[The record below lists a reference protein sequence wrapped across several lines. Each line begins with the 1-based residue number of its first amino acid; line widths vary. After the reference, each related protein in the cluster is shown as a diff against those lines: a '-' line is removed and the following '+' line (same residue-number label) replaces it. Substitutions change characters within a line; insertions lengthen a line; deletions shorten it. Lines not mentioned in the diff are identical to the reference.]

1 MPTAALT
8 SAEQAALDAT
18 IRAAEQ
24 ACRAEISVF
33 VGPIEGHDPHAFATS
48 LHNTLVLPSRSI
60 LVMVDPTLR
69 AIEVVTGGEVRR
81 TLTDADPTLPAKSTA
96 RTVTVWA
103 PSALKTRVANGVE
116 SLTSAGHAG
125 QPGLTNRSRRPGSFV
140 TRDNFV
146 RGFRI
151 ARIP

>member
-1 MPTAALT
+1 MPTALT

-24 ACRAEISVF
+24 ECRAEISVF

-69 AIEVVTGGEVRR
+69 AVEVVTGGEVRR
-81 TLTDADPTLPAKSTA
+81 HLTDAEA
-96 RTVTVWA
+96 
-103 PSALKTRVANGVE
+103 ALAVAE
-116 SLTSAGHAG
+116 MTSSFAEDDLAG
-125 QPGLTNRSRRPGSFV
+125 GLT
-140 TRDNFV
+140 
-146 RGFRI
+146 RGIRLLAEH
-151 ARIP
+151 ARA